1 MTQEIYQ
8 KISMLFN
15 EYTLQD
21 RSIDEEFYQKFFD
34 IIKDKHKL
42 KKLVIINSETM
53 HDRKNKKYTNML
65 NLLFGMAA
73 FEVKEGNL
81 IIYSDNMEKTFIP
94 ACKSVDLNDTDK
106 NILYNLMILQVLLH
120 EYEHVIQKEKM
131 EKSNDY
137 ESELLKALKS
147 KKPQTTES
155 YKYCLKE
162 RLAQVHSLST
172 ILSLIA
178 DNKIM
183 NPAIDE
189 YFRSSIEEELSSGYE
204 YVDERG
210 FLKEKGEGIFMN
222 PTQRYAM
229 LMKCNVEEV
238 KRLDLM
244 ANDLDSRLLYGL
256 EVSEEDYMSR
266 FGEKGLKY

>member
-1 MTQEIYQ
+1 
-8 KISMLFN
+8 
-15 EYTLQD
+15 
-21 RSIDEEFYQKFFD
+21 
-34 IIKDKHKL
+34 
-42 KKLVIINSETM
+42 
-53 HDRKNKKYTNML
+53 
-65 NLLFGMAA
+65 
-73 FEVKEGNL
+73 
-81 IIYSDNMEKTFIP
+81 
-94 ACKSVDLNDTDK
+94 
-106 NILYNLMILQVLLH
+106 
-120 EYEHVIQKEKM
+120 
-131 EKSNDY
+131 
-137 ESELLKALKS
+137 
-147 KKPQTTES
+147 
-155 YKYCLKE
+155 
-162 RLAQVHSLST
+162 
-172 ILSLIA
+172 
-178 DNKIM
+178 M